1 MSSVIKVDT
10 IQSAAGS
17 TILGQTNS
25 TTITLGVTGQTITV
39 PSGVSLSGNITN
51 TPTFMA
57 VQGSDQSIA
66 YNTWTKCQL
75 SSVKY
80 DTASAFDNTTN
91 YRWTVPSGADGL
103 YNFVFNGY
111 LYYVDANE
119 RVEVRIYKNGSNA
132 GSGSTEGSSTFRF
145 QGGASN
151 TEVNMVGA
159 WSDELIA
166 GDYIEL
172 YALHTNSAGNQTL
185 DRSTYLMG
193 YKVIGA

>member
-1 MSSVIKVDT
+1 MGTIFVDNLEPQSGTSLTLGANGDT
-10 IQSAAGS
+10 IALASGAS
-17 TILGQTNS
+17 QT
-25 TTITLGVTGQTITV
+25 LAV
-39 PSGVSLSGNITN
+39 N

-57 VQGSDQSIA
+57 VQNSDQSIA

-111 LYYVDANE
+111 LYYIDANE
-119 RVEVRIYKNGSNA
+119 RVEFRIYKNGSNA
-132 GSGSTEGSSTFRF
+132 GVGSTEGSSTFRF
-145 QGGASN
+145 QGGATN

-159 WSDELIA
+159 WSDQLVA

-185 DRSTYLMG
+185 VL
-193 YKVIGA
+193 VALP